1 MAQGL
6 ECQAAP
12 FPPGLWWAL
21 AQVQPWLS
29 PSLALPGTPSLWGL
43 CFPWDALLP
52 RLSSQTSPNIVLIC
66 SYQEL
71 PDPVFPLL
79 KH

>member
-29 PSLALPGTPSLWGL
+29 PSLALLGLPSLWGL
-43 CFPWDALLP
+43 CFLWMHSFPGFLP
-52 RLSSQTSPNIVLIC
+52 KHPQT
-66 SYQEL
+66 
-71 PDPVFPLL
+71 
-79 KH
+79 

>member
-29 PSLALPGTPSLWGL
+29 PSLALLGSPSLWGL
-43 CFPWDALLP
+43 CFPWMHSFPGFLP
-52 RLSSQTSPNIVLIC
+52 KH
-66 SYQEL
+66 
-71 PDPVFPLL
+71 PLT
-79 KH
+79 